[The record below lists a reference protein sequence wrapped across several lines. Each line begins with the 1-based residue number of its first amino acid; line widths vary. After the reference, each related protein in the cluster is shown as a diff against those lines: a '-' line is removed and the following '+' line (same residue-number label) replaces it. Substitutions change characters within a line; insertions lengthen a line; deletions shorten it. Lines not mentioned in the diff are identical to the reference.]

1 MLSLMSIMEPVWSIV
16 SIRGQ
21 DEKQAHHS
29 SRLSVCISVKPSSK
43 SIILIF
49 LSLLTRVIL
58 LDFISN
64 KICKLVISIFVGMF
78 VCIFSHEFLFG
89 YIHILILKDTSF

>member
-1 MLSLMSIMEPVWSIV
+1 MLSLMNIMEPVWSIV
-16 SIRGQ
+16 GVRGQ
-21 DEKQAHHS
+21 DEKHAHHS

-43 SIILIF
+43 SITLIF

-64 KICKLVISIFVGMF
+64 KIRKLVIGIF